1 MSGFDNTSFTTRTT
15 ALTANTVTANDYVL
29 LCQAL
34 TGATAVTLP
43 APTGLSGRTIVVEKD
58 ASAQVVTITP
68 ASGLVDGAANTTLA
82 TGAIHA
88 KFFVC
93 DGTGWW
99 TIAAF

>member
-1 MSGFDNTSFTTRTT
+1 MSGFDNISFTTRTSAAT
-15 ALTANTVTANDYVL
+15 AITVTANDYVV

-43 APTGLSGRTIVVEKD
+43 APTNLAGRTVIIEKD
-58 ASAQVVTITP
+58 ASAQTVTITP
-68 ASGLVDGAANTTLA
+68 ASGLVDGGASTTLA

-99 TIAAF
+99 TISAF